1 MQQRARMTTTADLI
15 RNFNRGRNVPYLERG
30 DLSMT
35 WNSTTENSTTET
47 GIAKTGVLAGLG
59 CLGLFA
65 AAALGFFVLRGGDS
79 DEEVPPAVQA
89 TASPTA
95 GPTAPPTNA
104 PPPLSGSYRMI
115 IDTLGVD
122 APVATYG
129 LDERDIPIVPTGPD
143 AAEVVAWYDFSAQPG
158 TGGNS
163 VFAGHVTWFG
173 EAVFLKLET
182 MKPGDS
188 IRLLDE
194 KGAEVE
200 YRVTANQTLAP
211 DDPEAVKTMYPT
223 DKDMVTIITC
233 GGTFFDTGDPIAGG
247 DYTHRIVI
255 KAELVNITRA

>member
-1 MQQRARMTTTADLI
+1 MHRR
-15 RNFNRGRNVPYLERG
+15 R
-30 DLSMT
+30 
-35 WNSTTENSTTET
+35 
-47 GIAKTGVLAGLG
+47 
-59 CLGLFA
+59 
-65 AAALGFFVLRGGDS
+65 
-79 DEEVPPAVQA
+79 
-89 TASPTA
+89 
-95 GPTAPPTNA
+95 
-104 PPPLSGSYRMI
+104 LSGSYRMI
-115 IDTLGVD
+115 IDKLGVN

-129 LDERDIPIVPTGPD
+129 LDEKDVPIVPTGAD

-173 EAVFLKLET
+173 EAVFLKLDT
-182 MKPGDS
+182 IQAGDT
-188 IRLLDE
+188 IRLIDD

-223 DKDMVTIITC
+223 DKDIVTIITC

-255 KAELVNITRA
+255 KAELVKVNRV

>member
-1 MQQRARMTTTADLI
+1 MTRI
-15 RNFNRGRNVPYLERG
+15 SHPFEGHRE
-30 DLSMT
+30 S
-35 WNSTTENSTTET
+35 

-65 AAALGFFVLRGGDS
+65 AAALGFLLFSGGS
-79 DEEVPPAVQA
+79 DEETPQAVQA
-89 TASPTA
+89 SATVAPTS
-95 GPTAPPTNA
+95 PPTDA

-115 IDTLGVD
+115 IDKLGVD

-129 LDERDIPIVPTGPD
+129 LDENDVPIVPTGPD
-143 AAEVVAWYDFSAQPG
+143 AADVVAWYDFSAQPG

-173 EAVFLKLET
+173 NAVFLKLDT
-182 MKPGDS
+182 IQAGDT
-188 IRLLDE
+188 IRLIDD
-194 KGAEVE
+194 KGAEVV
-200 YRVTANQTLAP
+200 YRVTANQSLAP

-255 KAELVNITRA
+255 KAELVTVNRV

>member
-1 MQQRARMTTTADLI
+1 MT
-15 RNFNRGRNVPYLERG
+15 RNRNI
-30 DLSMT
+30 
-35 WNSTTENSTTET
+35 NN
-47 GIAKTGVLAGLG
+47 AKTEAGTLRQACSPALG
-59 CLGLFA
+59 CMGLFA
-65 AAALGFFVLRGGDS
+65 AAALGFVLFRGGGS

-89 TASPTA
+89 STTPTA
-95 GPTAPPTNA
+95 APTSPPTNA
-104 PPPLSGSYRMI
+104 SPPLTGSYRMI
-115 IDTLGVD
+115 IDKVGVD

-129 LDERDIPIVPTGPD
+129 LDDQDVPIVPTGPD
-143 AAEVVAWYDFSAQPG
+143 AADVVAWYDFSAQPG

-173 EAVFLKLET
+173 EAVFLKLDT
-182 MKPGDS
+182 IQAGDT
-188 IRLLDE
+188 IRLLDD

-200 YRVTANQTLAP
+200 YRVTANQRLAP

-255 KAELVNITRA
+255 KAELVDVTRV

>member
-1 MQQRARMTTTADLI
+1 MTRISHSSEAH
-15 RNFNRGRNVPYLERG
+15 RE
-30 DLSMT
+30 S
-35 WNSTTENSTTET
+35 

-65 AAALGFFVLRGGDS
+65 AAALGFLLLRSGGS
-79 DEEVPPAVQA
+79 DDEVPPAVQA
-89 TASPTA
+89 SATVAPTS
-95 GPTAPPTNA
+95 PPTDA

-115 IDTLGVD
+115 IDKLGVD

-129 LDERDIPIVPTGPD
+129 LDENDVPIVPTGAD
-143 AAEVVAWYDFSAQPG
+143 AADVVAWYDFSAQPG

-173 EAVFLKLET
+173 NAVFLKLDT
-182 MKPGDS
+182 IQAGDT
-188 IRLLDE
+188 IRLLDD
-194 KGAEVE
+194 KGAEIL
-200 YRVTANQTLAP
+200 YRVTANQSLAP

-255 KAELVNITRA
+255 KAELVTVNRV